1 MTKIKICGLSRDI
14 DADFVNE
21 AKPDFAGFVIG
32 VPWSS
37 RNIDC
42 DTALRLRAIIDR
54 DISSVGVFID
64 YPTEAIA
71 KLVNDGAVNIV
82 QLHGREDSDY
92 IGRLRK
98 LIPKTEIWK
107 AFVVKSYE
115 DIEKANRCIADR
127 VLLDSGAGCGKAF
140 DWSVIKGIDRE
151 FILAG
156 GLNPHNI
163 PDAIEQ
169 IRPWAVDLSSGVETD
184 GVKDKEKISAAVNS
198 VRKGK

>member
-32 VPWSS
+32 VPWSR

-42 DTALRLRAIIDR
+42 DTALKLRKMIDR

-64 YPTEAIA
+64 YPIEGVA

-82 QLHGREDSDY
+82 QLHGEEDSDY
-92 IGRLRK
+92 ISRLRR
-98 LIPKTEIWK
+98 LIPKAEIWK
-107 AFVVKSYE
+107 AFVVKSSE
-115 DIEKANRCIADR
+115 DIEKAKQCSADR
-127 VLLDSGAGCGKAF
+127 VLLDSGTGCGKAF
-140 DWSVIKGIDRE
+140 DWSIIKGIDRE

-156 GLNPHNI
+156 GLNPQNI
-163 PDAIEQ
+163 PAAIEQ
-169 IRPWAVDLSSGVETD
+169 VCPWAVDLSSGVETD